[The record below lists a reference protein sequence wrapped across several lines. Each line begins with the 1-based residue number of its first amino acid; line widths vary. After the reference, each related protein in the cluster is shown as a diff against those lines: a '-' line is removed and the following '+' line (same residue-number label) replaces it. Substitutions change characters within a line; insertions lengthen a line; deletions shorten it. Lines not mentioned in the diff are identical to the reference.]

1 MNKGRQKN
9 DGRGRM
15 GGRAAGTPNKAT
27 AAVKTAISDIVEAYL
42 SPAAAGKPL
51 KFNLAADLE
60 AMQPQERAKL
70 LTGLAAYIIPKQ
82 QALSVEDQTRVETEA
97 LTAWIE
103 TAPEEAIDAIAA
115 KILSL
120 QASNATNNPLNS

>member
-1 MNKGRQKN
+1 
-9 DGRGRM
+9 M

-42 SPAAAGKPL
+42 SPADAAKPL
-51 KFNLAADLE
+51 NFNLAEDLE

-70 LTGLAAYIIPKQ
+70 ITGLAAYIVPKQ
-82 QALSVEDQTRVETEA
+82 QALSVEDQSRVEAEA

-103 TAPEEAIDAIAA
+103 SAPEEAIDAIAA
-115 KILSL
+115 KMLAL
-120 QASNATNNPLNS
+120 NAKNSPQPLNN

>member
-1 MNKGRQKN
+1 
-9 DGRGRM
+9 M

-42 SPAAAGKPL
+42 SPADAAKPL
-51 KFNLAADLE
+51 KFNLAEDLE

-70 LTGLAAYIIPKQ
+70 ITGLAAYIVPKQ
-82 QALSVEDQTRVETEA
+82 QALSVEDQSRAEAEA

-103 TAPEEAIDAIAA
+103 SAPEEAIDAIAA
-115 KILSL
+115 KILAL
-120 QASNATNNPLNS
+120 NAKNSPQPLNN